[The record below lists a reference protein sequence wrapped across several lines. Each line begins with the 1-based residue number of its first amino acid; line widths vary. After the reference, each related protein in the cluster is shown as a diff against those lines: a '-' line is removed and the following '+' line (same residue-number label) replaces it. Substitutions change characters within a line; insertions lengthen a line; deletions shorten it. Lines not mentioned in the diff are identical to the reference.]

1 MISDLAGDYMHLY
14 CDSTETYNWT
24 TRVVDLTYTVNE
36 KSPVWSWFSKYKQYD
51 EWWCCTTVFETF
63 IAYNFPELT
72 LTAGA
77 TMTTAE
83 WREPDSCPLLK

>member
-51 EWWCCTTVFETF
+51 E
-63 IAYNFPELT
+63 
-72 LTAGA
+72 
-77 TMTTAE
+77 
-83 WREPDSCPLLK
+83 